1 MDKLLELLKSLK
13 FLESVCFVIA
23 AVVTAFLPEHAI
35 TAGVLLALVLAGLKV
50 AGIEP
55 ELKVKRLLSSR
66 EAVKSLK
73 K

>member
-1 MDKLLELLKSLK
+1 MEKVLELLKSLK

-23 AVVTAFLPEHAI
+23 AAVTAFLPDHAI

-55 ELKVKRLLSSR
+55 ELKVKKLLSS
-66 EAVKSLK
+66 K